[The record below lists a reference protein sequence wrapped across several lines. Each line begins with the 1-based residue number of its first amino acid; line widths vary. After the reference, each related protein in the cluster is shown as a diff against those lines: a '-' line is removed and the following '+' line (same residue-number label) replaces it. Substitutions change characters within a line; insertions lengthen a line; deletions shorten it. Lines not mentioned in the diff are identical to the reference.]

1 MKNVGKLMK
10 RIRLANDLT
19 QEEFGERIG
28 LQKSAV
34 AKYEN
39 GKRLD
44 MKRSTI
50 VKICEEF
57 NVSPLLFFTVYDE
70 NEDIQKASQE

>member
-10 RIRLANDLT
+10 RIRLANNLT

-57 NVSPLLFFTVYDE
+57 DVSPLLFFTVYEDDE
-70 NEDIQKASQE
+70 DK